1 MKKLATYM
9 LLIMMFTVNSFAL
22 EAFDILDEK
31 VVDISLEEAS
41 EYMLNESGAARTAQ
55 INRDKAGF
63 SDKEKRDS
71 IDKLESASGLPIAVL
86 GDYDGFDK
94 ILLEMTYEFGKEQ
107 KNYNYEAEINNIK
120 YKLRQKYFA
129 VLNVEDVYKIRKE
142 AFELSKASLAE
153 LEKKFELGLVNQ
165 LEVDGAKIALAE
177 SELDMQEASK
187 QVILA
192 KMDLNN
198 YLGYDLKTNINPTD
212 ELEAVELSKKT
223 LGASKKDMLENNNN
237 IRLLTYVNNLKVRT
251 LEGMRLRYSISGSV
265 YRKEKLS
272 AEEANKKLEDTKKGL
287 EIDLINK
294 YMTMMINYHKVNVA
308 RKSLKL
314 AEKKRD
320 VAKLSYDLGLA
331 VYLDVQKANTNVTSK
346 KLALSSKIL
355 EYNIS
360 VDDYELMSTVGL
372 TTVPID

>member
-1 MKKLATYM
+1 M